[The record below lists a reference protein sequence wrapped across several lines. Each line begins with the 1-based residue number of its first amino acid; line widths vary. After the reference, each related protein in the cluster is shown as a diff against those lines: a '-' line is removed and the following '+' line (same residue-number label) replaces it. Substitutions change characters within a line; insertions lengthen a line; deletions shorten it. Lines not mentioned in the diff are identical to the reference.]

1 MLFYGKEKTMKTTSI
16 EHQTEEDPNELNEII
31 AKIVEVIEV
40 ERIYLNKGVSHQ
52 SFINRL
58 NIITKVSQK
67 DNVEDIR
74 PVLDSIFLNNENFS
88 YQVFPFSY
96 ANLELQQG
104 NLYFVNNCHKNNLVY
119 KTLQDTLIWNY
130 PSQDSNKLVEKIKQ
144 DFKRDMSRVKSFKKG
159 ICYFRTQ
166 NHLSQSAFM
175 MHQAFEQGYRILE
188 KFICGRI
195 KICHSIKN
203 HQNYVLKSVH
213 KLESIFLVE
222 SDAETRMLDVLED
235 AYSSARYSHN
245 YKITE
250 KELDQLSQKLGLFIK
265 DIQFLFNEE
274 LSVFKAIKIHDD
286 MDSYSEQTIEASS
299 KTNKT
304 AYLVRQLEFEN
315 AYEMLCIAKSLMV
328 LSVTCLQDDITPPIS
343 IYGFQ
348 YEINEV
354 LQLAIKLL
362 PLEETS
368 P

>member
-1 MLFYGKEKTMKTTSI
+1 METVSSELKREVSPI
-16 EHQTEEDPNELNEII
+16 ELNEII

-40 ERIYLNKGVSHQ
+40 ERIYLNKGASHQ
-52 SFINRL
+52 SFIYRL
-58 NIITKVSQK
+58 HIITKASQK
-67 DNVEDIR
+67 DNIEAIR
-74 PVLDSIFLNNENFS
+74 PVLESIFLNKENFT

-96 ANLELQQG
+96 VNHELQQG
-104 NLYFVNNCHKNNLVY
+104 NLYFLNNCHKDNLLY
-119 KTLQDTLIWNY
+119 KTPQDTSIWNY
-130 PSQDSNKLVEKIKQ
+130 PNQDSNKLVEKIKQ

-159 ICYFRTQ
+159 IYYFRTQ

-175 MHQAFEQGYRILE
+175 MHQAFEQGYRLLE
-188 KFICGRI
+188 KFICGRV

-203 HQNYVLKSVH
+203 HQNYVLKSSH
-213 KLESIFLVE
+213 KLESMFLVE
-222 SDAETRMLDVLED
+222 SDAETKLLDVLED
-235 AYSSARYSHN
+235 AYSSARYSYN
-245 YKITE
+245 YTITE

-265 DIQFLFNEE
+265 DILCLFKEE
-274 LSVFKAIKIHDD
+274 LCIFKTIGLQDD
-286 MDSYSEQTIEASS
+286 TDLCSENTIDS
-299 KTNKT
+299 KTSPYET
-304 AYLVRQLEFEN
+304 SSLVRQLEFEN
-315 AYEMLCIAKSLMV
+315 AYEMLCMAKSLMV

>member
-1 MLFYGKEKTMKTTSI
+1 METVSSEQRREVSPK
-16 EHQTEEDPNELNEII
+16 ELNEII
-31 AKIVEVIEV
+31 AKIVKVIEV
-40 ERIYLNKGVSHQ
+40 ERIYLNKGASHQ
-52 SFINRL
+52 SFIYRL
-58 NIITKVSQK
+58 HIITKVSQK

-74 PVLDSIFLNNENFS
+74 PVLESIFLNTENLS

-96 ANLELQQG
+96 ADLELQRG
-104 NLYFVNNCHKNNLVY
+104 NLYFLNNCHKNNLVY
-119 KTLQDTLIWNY
+119 NTPQDTSIWNY
-130 PSQDSNKLVEKIKQ
+130 PNQDSNKLIEKIKQ

-159 ICYFRTQ
+159 IYYFRTQ

-188 KFICGRI
+188 KFICGRV
-195 KICHSIKN
+195 KICHSTKN
-203 HQNYVLKSVH
+203 HQNYVLKSLH
-213 KLESIFLVE
+213 KQESMFSVE
-222 SDAETRMLDVLED
+222 SDAETRLLDVLED
-235 AYSSARYSHN
+235 AYSSARYSNN
-245 YKITE
+245 YTITE

-265 DIQFLFNEE
+265 DIHCLFKKE
-274 LSVFKAIKIHDD
+274 LSAFKGIKIHDA
-286 MDSYSEQTIEASS
+286 MDSYSELTIEASS
-299 KTNKT
+299 NTNKT
-304 AYLVRQLEFEN
+304 GYLVRQLEFEN
-315 AYEMLCIAKSLMV
+315 AYEMLCMAKSLMV